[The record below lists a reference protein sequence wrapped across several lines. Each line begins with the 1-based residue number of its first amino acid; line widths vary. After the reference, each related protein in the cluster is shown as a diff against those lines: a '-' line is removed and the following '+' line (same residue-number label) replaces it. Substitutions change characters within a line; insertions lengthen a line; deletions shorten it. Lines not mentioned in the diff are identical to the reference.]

1 MSCGCCGRGVPHG
14 CWFKLSLL
22 GVLLS
27 LILALSGVIAPSQA
41 VIPMPL
47 SLAAAALILLPS
59 LVLYY
64 SVRDKF
70 WAEVFEKH
78 KAK

>member
-1 MSCGCCGRGVPHG
+1 MSCGCCGCGVPHG
-14 CWFKLSLL
+14 CWFKLCLL

-27 LILALSGVIAPSQA
+27 LVLALSGVIAPSQA

-70 WAEVFEKH
+70 WAEVSEKQ
-78 KAK
+78 KP

>member
-1 MSCGCCGRGVPHG
+1 MSRGCCGCDVPHG

-27 LILALSGVIAPSQA
+27 LVLALSGVIAPSQA

-70 WAEVFEKH
+70 WAEVSEKH
-78 KAK
+78 KQN